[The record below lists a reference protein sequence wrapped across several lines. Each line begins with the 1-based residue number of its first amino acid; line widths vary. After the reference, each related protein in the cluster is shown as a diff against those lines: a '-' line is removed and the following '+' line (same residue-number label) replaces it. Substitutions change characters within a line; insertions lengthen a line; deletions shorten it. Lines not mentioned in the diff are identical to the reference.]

1 VGPARQVGTGDHNG
15 VICVLILKAGIV
27 QRFSARD
34 GHNAVSNPIQALPH
48 DASSIDGTVAL
59 PAPPRLSLI
68 PRSSFLQSMKITSAV
83 SLKAITAAIVLA
95 TAATAAAESALET
108 PAPLQTH
115 RIDITYEAP
124 KNPAHQRLRDLLIQA
139 RVLEQVQEILS
150 PFRLPQRL
158 PISIEG
164 CDGELD
170 ARYLYDE
177 ARIKVCYEYL
187 DDIWKA
193 VPDEATAEGMAP
205 IDAIVGPLA
214 DVFFHEFGHALITL
228 HKIPVLGREE
238 NAADTM
244 SAMLMLLMAK
254 GEARRLIL
262 GAAYWYTDDLETT
275 ITLKPS
281 EFSAVHS
288 TPHQRFFNLICI
300 AYGAHQE
307 MFADL
312 VGKSYLPEER
322 AEDCKSEFQQ
332 AVHAF
337 DVLIRPH
344 IDETLAKQVFG
355 KPWLPDANL
364 PPPRLPDTDSAASNT
379 TPSIN

>member
-1 VGPARQVGTGDHNG
+1 MA
-15 VICVLILKAGIV
+15 
-27 QRFSARD
+27 
-34 GHNAVSNPIQALPH
+34 
-48 DASSIDGTVAL
+48 
-59 PAPPRLSLI
+59 
-68 PRSSFLQSMKITSAV
+68 
-83 SLKAITAAIVLA
+83 AITLA
-95 TAATAAAESALET
+95 TATAAVALT
-108 PAPLQTH
+108 APALRTH
-115 RIDITYEAP
+115 RIVIDYEEP
-124 KNPAHQRLRDLLIQA
+124 KNPAHARLRDLLIQA

-150 PFRLPQRL
+150 PFRLPKPL

-170 ARYLYDE
+170 ARYLYAE

-193 VPDEATAEGMAP
+193 VPTEATAEGMAP

-214 DVFFHEFGHALITL
+214 DVFFHEFGHALIDL

-244 SAMLMLLMAK
+244 SAMLMLLLAK

-262 GAAYWYTDDLETT
+262 GAAYWYTDDLETAV
-275 ITLKPS
+275 TLKPS
-281 EFSAVHS
+281 ELSAVHS

-312 VGKSYLPEER
+312 VGKAYLPEER

-332 AVHAF
+332 ATHAF
-337 DVLIRPH
+337 NLLIRPY
-344 IDETLAKQVFG
+344 IDASLAKQVFG

-364 PPPRLPDTDSAASNT
+364 PPPRLPDADSAATEGS
-379 TPSIN
+379 TPSTN

>member
-1 VGPARQVGTGDHNG
+1 MA
-15 VICVLILKAGIV
+15 
-27 QRFSARD
+27 
-34 GHNAVSNPIQALPH
+34 
-48 DASSIDGTVAL
+48 
-59 PAPPRLSLI
+59 
-68 PRSSFLQSMKITSAV
+68 
-83 SLKAITAAIVLA
+83 AITLA
-95 TAATAAAESALET
+95 TAAAAVAEPAPET
-108 PAPLQTH
+108 PAPELRTH
-115 RIDITYEAP
+115 QIDIAYEEP

-158 PISIEG
+158 PISIES

-170 ARYLYDE
+170 ARYLYAE

-193 VPDEATAEGMAP
+193 VPAETTAEGMAP

-214 DVFFHEFGHALITL
+214 DVFFHEFGHALIDL

-262 GAAYWYTDDLETT
+262 GAAYWYTDDLETAV
-275 ITLKPS
+275 TLKPA
-281 EFSAVHS
+281 EFSDVHS

-312 VGKSYLPEER
+312 VGKGYLPEER

-332 AVHAF
+332 AAHAF
-337 DVLIRPH
+337 NLLIRPH
-344 IDETLAKQVFG
+344 IDETLAQQVFG

-364 PPPRLPDTDSAASNT
+364 PPPRLPDTDSAATDSPT
-379 TPSIN
+379 SSIN